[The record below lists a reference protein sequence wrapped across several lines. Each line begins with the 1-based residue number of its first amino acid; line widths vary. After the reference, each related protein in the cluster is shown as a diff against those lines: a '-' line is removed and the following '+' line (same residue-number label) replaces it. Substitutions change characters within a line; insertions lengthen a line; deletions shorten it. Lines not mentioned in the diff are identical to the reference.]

1 MTFKNKRSRTNKTK
15 RGGIGRISDKEWNEK
30 RRRISAL
37 TKPRTTDLR
46 TSMRVNTQIP
56 DLTTLQENLSP
67 FSKAEQERNREQIVE
82 RVTTYYKAKNNEHE
96 NKPKNIQEFRE
107 LIIDPVKNKYNLD
120 LVPKNINTH
129 LLDEYEAVR
138 PDLFIKEEKEKQKKE
153 ETQNRQSFIPEPPHT
168 FINGTK
174 YYDLHTDF
182 NPHKKMISSK
192 TKRKLGKRFGRKK
205 WGRTKNPNKAKPKII
220 LTKN

>member
-1 MTFKNKRSRTNKTK
+1 MTFKNKTK
-15 RGGIGRISDKEWNEK
+15 RPRKIRRGGIGRISDKKWTEN
-30 RRRISAL
+30 RRRITAL
-37 TKPRTTDLR
+37 TKPRTTNLR

-56 DLTTLQENLSP
+56 DLTTLQEDHSP

-82 RVTTYYKAKNNEHE
+82 RFTKYYKTENNEHE

-129 LLDEYEAVR
+129 LLDDYEAVR
-138 PDLFIKEEKEKQKKE
+138 PDLFIKEKKEKQEK
-153 ETQNRQSFIPEPPHT
+153 QSRQSFMPEPPYT
-168 FINGTK
+168 FINGKK

-205 WGRTKNPNKAKPKII
+205 WGRTKNINKAKPK
-220 LTKN
+220 